1 MFRNYITVALRNI
14 VRHRGHSL
22 IAIAG
27 LAVGMACFLLVTF
40 FILFERS
47 FDDFHEDGKDLY
59 LVVREN
65 RGENYT
71 DQKAITGAPLA
82 PLLEQNIAAVETAVR
97 LTCFRG
103 DLVGRGEQFFAE
115 RRFFFADEDFFR
127 VFTFPLKEGDEDT
140 ALAEP
145 LAVVLTEE
153 SARKYFGDEDPIGK
167 VLTYSL
173 SGPRFDFK
181 VTGIVKPVQKNSHLQ
196 FDFLASYSSL
206 KLIIND
212 DYFFTRHWDSPTW
225 TYVKL
230 RRGQS
235 SKNVDDLLPAFTEKY
250 VDKWSYASIS
260 HHLLPLGKVYF
271 HSPGPAVGPRG
282 NTQTVFILSAIAV
295 FILLIA
301 CFNFMNLATARSESR
316 AREIGLRKVVGAQR
330 WQLIRQFLAES
341 LVSSTLALLVS
352 IGLVELFLPAFRR
365 FAGKEMSIQYLENP
379 ACLAAMILTAVGV
392 GLAAGAYPALFLS
405 SLRPFFVLKGPGSRR
420 GRGVFVRQV
429 LVVGQFAISIA
440 LIASVALLLRQ
451 IRFLQRADV
460 GFNKSHVLT
469 IPIRDRT
476 VRARLDLLKNRWL
489 GIPNVAAVT
498 ASSMEPGVTSQNGIN
513 INARGNPDLEM
524 GIIYVD
530 HDYVGTFGIEM
541 AQGRDFSKEIGADA
555 TGSVLL
561 NEEAVRRLGWER
573 GLGEPIEMFFK
584 EGGQVVP
591 VYQATVIGVVRD
603 FNFRDLTTRMQP
615 ILLKIDPRRF
625 YHIFIRIDGQEINET
640 IAAVKRVWDEF
651 QFGQP
656 FEITFLEDDM
666 NAVYRNFFNFAAV
679 SRYAT
684 LLAIF
689 ISCLGLF
696 GLATFSVEKRIKEI
710 GIRKVLGASTGGIVT
725 LLARDFLKLVLV
737 ANVIAWPA
745 AYYFASRW
753 LQNFAYR
760 ISIGIWAFLFAASLA
775 LAIAM
780 LTVSY
785 HSIRAAIANPVQ
797 SLRYE

>member
-1 MFRNYITVALRNI
+1 MFRNYITVALRNV
-14 VRHRGHSL
+14 VRHKAHSL

-47 FDDFHEDGKDLY
+47 YDDFHKNGKDIY

-65 RGENYT
+65 RGEGYAEE
-71 DQKAITGAPLA
+71 KAITGAPLA
-82 PLLEQNIAAVETAVR
+82 PLLEENIAAVEAAVR
-97 LTCFRG
+97 LTCFQG

-115 RRFFFADEDFFR
+115 RRFFFADKDFFR
-127 VFTFPLKEGDEDT
+127 VFTFPLKEGNADT

-145 LAVVLTEE
+145 LSVVLTEE
-153 SARKYFGDEDPIGK
+153 TARKYFGDEDPIGK

-173 SGPRFDFK
+173 SGPRFDFR
-181 VTGIVKPVQKNSHLQ
+181 VTGIVKPIPKNSHLQ
-196 FDFLASYSSL
+196 FDFLASYDSL
-206 KLIIND
+206 RLIIND

-235 SKNVDDLLPAFTEKY
+235 AKNVDDLLPAFTERF

-260 HHLLPLGKVYF
+260 HHLLPLSGVYF
-271 HSPGPAVGPRG
+271 RSPGPAIGPRG
-282 NTQTVFILSAIAV
+282 NRQIVLILSAIAV

-301 CFNFMNLATARSESR
+301 CINFMNLATARSESR
-316 AREIGLRKVVGAQR
+316 AKEIGLRKVVGAQR
-330 WQLIRQFLAES
+330 RQLVRQFLVES
-341 LVSSTLALLVS
+341 LVCSSFALLLS
-352 IGLVELFLPAFRR
+352 IGLVELFLPAFSR
-365 FAGKEMSIQYLENP
+365 FAGKEISIQYLKNP
-379 ACLAAMILTAVGV
+379 ACLAAMIITAVGV

-405 SLRPFFVLKGPGSRR
+405 SLRPFSVLKESDSRR
-420 GRGVFVRQV
+420 GRGVLIRQV

-451 IRFLQRADV
+451 IRFLEHADL

-469 IPIRDRT
+469 IPIRDRA
-476 VRARLDLLKNRWL
+476 VRAKLELLKNRWL
-489 GIPNVAAVT
+489 GIPSVVAVT

-513 INARGNPDLEM
+513 ISARGNPDLEM
-524 GIIYVD
+524 GIVYVD
-530 HDYVGTFGIEM
+530 HDYVRAFGIEM
-541 AQGRDFSKEIGADA
+541 AQGRDFSKEITADA
-555 TGSVLL
+555 TGSVLI
-561 NEEAVRRLGWER
+561 NEEAVRRLGWES
-573 GLGEPIEMFFK
+573 GVAEPIEMFFK
-584 EGGQVVP
+584 EGGRVVP
-591 VYQATVIGVVRD
+591 VYQAAVIGVVKD
-603 FNFRDLTTRMQP
+603 FNFRDLTTSMQP

-625 YHIFIRIDGQEINET
+625 YYIFIRVDGQKINDT
-640 IAAVKRVWDEF
+640 IEAVRGVWSEF
-651 QFGQP
+651 QFSQP
-656 FEITFLEDDM
+656 FELSFLEDDM
-666 NAVYRNFFNFAAV
+666 NAVYRNFVNFAVV
-679 SRYAT
+679 SRSAT

-710 GIRKVLGASTGGIVT
+710 GIRKVLGASTIGIVA
-725 LLARDFLKLVLV
+725 LLDRDFLKLVLA
-737 ANVIAWPA
+737 ANILAWPA
-745 AYYFASRW
+745 AYYFANRW

-760 ISIGIWAFLFAASLA
+760 ISIGAWAFLLAAAVA
-775 LAIAM
+775 LAVAL

-785 HSIRAAIANPVQ
+785 QSVRAAIANPVQ